1 MISFKE
7 KRTYVRLKYHIFL
20 YVKIIL
26 HEISHILIDTKND
39 E

>member
-1 MISFKE
+1 MFDFDM
-7 KRTYVRLKYHIFL
+7 TFFL

-26 HEISHILIDTKND
+26 YEISHILIDTKND

>member
-1 MISFKE
+1 MFGLNM
-7 KRTYVRLKYHIFL
+7 TFFL